1 MYLYGLSLIIL
12 LHSNPFNLM
21 MDVGEMYVHFDMS
34 LLLYS
39 DDVVTD
45 ADADAADAVITTHA
59 SVSVAVYIIRHTI
72 IFTAS
77 IIVVGPCL
85 CPTSWL

>member
-1 MYLYGLSLIIL
+1 
-12 LHSNPFNLM
+12 
-21 MDVGEMYVHFDMS
+21 MS

-39 DDVVTD
+39 DDVDAD

-59 SVSVAVYIIRHTI
+59 SVSVTVYIIRRKI

-85 CPTSWL
+85 CPTL